1 MKNFKSAGKHST
13 YTQLAEKL
21 ARELMKSGHVNRISP
36 GEISAKR
43 AKSQRISVRRDGV
56 STLTITVVG
65 GGIQKLFV
73 MCDKKKE
80 DSVDDAAAFIKKWA
94 LHDKC
99 SFSYRDTTSE

>member
-21 ARELMKSGHVNRISP
+21 ARDLMKSDNIDRISP

-43 AKSQRISVRRDGV
+43 AKSQRVSVRRDGKF
-56 STLTITVVG
+56 SLTITIVG

-73 MCDKKKE
+73 ICDKRVD
-80 DSVDDAAAFIKKWA
+80 DSVEKTAHAIEKWT
-94 LHDKC
+94 KEMKMEYR
-99 SFSYRDTTSE
+99 YRDVYSK

>member
-21 ARELMKSGHVNRISP
+21 AREMMRSGSVDRISP

-43 AKSQRISVRRDGV
+43 ARSRRVSARRDGM
-56 STLTITVVG
+56 SSLTVTVVG

-73 MCDKKKE
+73 ICDKKNEGSIKQTV
-80 DSVDDAAAFIKKWA
+80 SVIESWAKGKKIEYQ
-94 LHDKC
+94 
-99 SFSYRDTTSE
+99 YRDVYSK

>member
-21 ARELMKSGHVNRISP
+21 ARELMRSGSVDRISP

-43 AKSQRISVRRDGV
+43 ARSQRVSVRRDGMF
-56 STLTITVVG
+56 SFTITVVG

-73 MCDKKKE
+73 ICNKKNEESIKQTVSVIENWAKE
-80 DSVDDAAAFIKKWA
+80 KKIEYQ
-94 LHDKC
+94 
-99 SFSYRDTTSE
+99 YRDVYLK